1 MGEDNRMDKED
12 PTWKGYKGNIYD
24 NLHERT
30 GPLELTILISSD
42 KTQAV
47 ALIILIKSK
56 LPT

>member
-30 GPLELTILISSD
+30 GPLELTILISSV
-42 KTQAV
+42 QAV